1 MIALRVGL
9 ILAGLACSLP
19 RRPIV
24 PCPQECRGAAI
35 VACGSVVLDCAA
47 HGAVCSVEPDG
58 LAVCVHPGGAE

>member
-1 MIALRVGL
+1 MIALRVAL

-24 PCPQECRGAAI
+24 PCEQTCRGAAI
-35 VACGSVVLDCAA
+35 VACGRVVLDCAA

>member
-1 MIALRVGL
+1 MIALRVAL
-9 ILAGLACSLP
+9 ILAGLACSLQ

-24 PCPQECRGAAI
+24 PCEQTCHGGAI
-35 VACGSVVLDCAA
+35 VACGRVVLDCAA

>member
-9 ILAGLACSLP
+9 ILAGLACAHP
-19 RRPIV
+19 RR

-35 VACGSVVLDCAA
+35 VACGRVVLDCAA

-58 LAVCVHPGGAE
+58 LAVCVHPGGAS